1 MKIINNVPNDLE
13 GNNGETITVQ
23 ITSSGTVF
31 AVAYDLDGAAGT
43 FTSPFSFVLHKSSTK
58 NVSVL
63 VVFFTFSGS
72 SGGVYEIRVSGTPGT
87 DVSHYKVV
95 QFPGQ
100 PANAIAYAINI
111 V

>member
-13 GNNGETITVQ
+13 GNDGEKITVQ
-23 ITSSGTVF
+23 IISTGTVF
-31 AVAYDLDGAAGT
+31 AVAYDLDGASGT
-43 FTSPFSFVLHKSSTK
+43 FTGPLSFVLQKTGG
-58 NVSVL
+58 NEVTVL
-63 VVFFTFSGS
+63 VLFFTFSS
-72 SGGVYEIRVSGTPGT
+72 NNGGVYEIKVSGTPGT